1 MKNVKQ
7 TRYLFMIGFLVLVM
21 TSLSFAQK
29 PQITPPP
36 PIAGEDLWRQGLKPL
51 PVEKVSPGVFRLG
64 DIKIYKET
72 RSIAFPGN
80 VNMDKGLLE
89 YILVKSSG
97 KTHESLFRTDVE
109 PYHLQIAFLLLGFE
123 GTDRPI
129 TAQGSEEKPKGDPVE
144 ITIDYMKRD
153 GDAVGGRNVRIKT
166 EEWVVKKINNSIKD
180 VGKLD
185 WVYTGSVV
193 IQGQFIAQSGGSIIA
208 IYHDPAALIDNASP
222 GGESDEI
229 WFVKEGSVP
238 PVGTPVTVTIKAK
251 NYKGS
256 QN

>member
-1 MKNVKQ
+1 MKNVKW
-7 TRYLFMIGFLVLVM
+7 RRSLFMVGFLVFVM
-21 TSLSFAQK
+21 SSLSFAQNP
-29 PQITPPP
+29 PQPPPP
-36 PIAGEDLWRQGLKPL
+36 PIAAEDLWRQELKPL

-64 DIKIYKET
+64 EIQIYKET
-72 RSIAFPGN
+72 KSIAFPAK

-89 YILVKSSG
+89 YILVRSSG
-97 KTHESLFRTDVE
+97 KTHESLFRTDVD

-129 TAQGSEEKPKGDPVE
+129 AAQGSEEKPKGDPVE
-144 ITIDYMKRD
+144 ITIDYTKR
-153 GDAVGGRNVRIKT
+153 GSDAVGERKVRIKT

-180 VGKLD
+180 AGKLD

-193 IQGQFIAQSGGSIIA
+193 IQGQFLAQSGGSIIA

-238 PVGTPVTVTIKAK
+238 PVGTPVTIIIKPK

-256 QN
+256 